1 MPHQN
6 VPDYD
11 FEFSELTMYH
21 IRILEELEEYSEA
34 LTMLDKNAK
43 SRVIVDRTAVMETR
57 GTRLM
62 KILSLSFVS
71 N

>member
-1 MPHQN
+1 
-6 VPDYD
+6 
-11 FEFSELTMYH
+11 MYH